1 MSRIGKTFY
10 TGYRDNQSICQTSVV
25 DFQGYAAL
33 MIYESVYS
41 TFYAAPSCY
50 YCVPYESL
58 IIGKTR
64 ILDLVFHNLSDILA
78 YQN

>member
-10 TGYRDNQSICQTSVV
+10 TGYRHNQSICQTSVV
-25 DFQGYAAL
+25 DFQVPYELCQLVHGYAAV
-33 MIYESVYS
+33 MIYELVYS

-58 IIGKTR
+58 IIGK
-64 ILDLVFHNLSDILA
+64 D
-78 YQN
+78 